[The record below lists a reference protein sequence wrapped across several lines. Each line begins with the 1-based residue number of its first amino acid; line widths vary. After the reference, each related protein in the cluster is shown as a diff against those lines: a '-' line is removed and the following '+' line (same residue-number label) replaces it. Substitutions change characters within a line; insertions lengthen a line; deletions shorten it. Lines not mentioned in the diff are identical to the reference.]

1 MRLKPESDLIT
12 EKEST
17 AVLAIN
23 VGQPRPLPGQK
34 HEVLSGIMK
43 HPVSTPVFLSFT
55 GMSGD
60 AQADLVHHGGPD
72 KAVCVYDYSRYAVL
86 ERLMN
91 RKLNWG
97 AFGEN
102 LTVTGCAEEE
112 VRIGDIFQL
121 GDAQMQVSQPRQPCF
136 KLGARYDYKE
146 LPVYFQESGHT
157 GFYFRVLQEG
167 QVALGSQFRKIH
179 TDPSSMTVLEANR
192 IMHQGKQNVE
202 GIQMLLALPALSESW
217 RQTLL
222 KRLNKL
228 GSNGDSSPQ
237 VGI

>member
-1 MRLKPESDLIT
+1 MQMTPISDLTT
-12 EKEST
+12 EKDNTS
-17 AVLAIN
+17 VLAIN

-43 HPVSTPVFLSFT
+43 HPVSAPVFLSFT
-55 GMSGD
+55 GMTGD

-72 KAVCVYDYSRYAVL
+72 KAVCVYDYSHYAAI
-86 ERLMN
+86 EQLMN
-91 RKLNWG
+91 HKLDWG

-112 VRIGDIFQL
+112 VRIGDIFEI
-121 GDAQMQVSQPRQPCF
+121 GDAQVQVSQPRQPCF

-167 QVALGSQFRKIH
+167 QVAPASRFRKIH
-179 TDPSSMTVLEANR
+179 TDQASMTILDANR

-202 GIQMLLALPALSESW
+202 GIQTLLAIPALSESW

-228 GSNGDSSPQ
+228 VSD
-237 VGI
+237 